1 MPWTFRPDEH
11 VPPSRLIQ
19 QTRAGLLIGT
29 GVRRSDDRFVVLE
42 AHGIPYAYVVF
53 DRECGRVVLRL
64 LSELEHR
71 GIYSDW

>member
-29 GVRRSDDRFVVLE
+29 GVRRSDDRFVVLK
-42 AHGIPYAYVVF
+42 PMVF
-53 DRECGRVVLRL
+53 PMPMLCSTVSVGG
-64 LSELEHR
+64 SF
-71 GIYSDW
+71 SDY